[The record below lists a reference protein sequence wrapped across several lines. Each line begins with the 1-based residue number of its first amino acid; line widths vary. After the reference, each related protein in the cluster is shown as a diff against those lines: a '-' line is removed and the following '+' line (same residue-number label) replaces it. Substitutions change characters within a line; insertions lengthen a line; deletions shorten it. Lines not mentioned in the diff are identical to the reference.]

1 MSTLTTAPTTAG
13 PDLTALTTAAAQAAR
28 ILARSSAETRA
39 GWLNAIADS
48 LDAHRD
54 ELVAIADAETHLG
67 LPRLTG
73 EVGRTTGQL
82 RLFARVLRDGG
93 YLEATIDHANPAST
107 PPAPDLRRVLVPL
120 GPIAVF
126 SASNFPFAFSV
137 AGGDTASALAV
148 GCPVIVKAHSG
159 HIRLSH
165 RTAELVTEALRTA
178 GAPDGSFALIEGR
191 EAGIALVQDPRITAV
206 SFTGSVAGGRA
217 LFDVASARPEPIP
230 FYGELGSIN
239 PVVIT
244 AAAAADRG
252 TELAAGLAGSF
263 TLGAGQFCTKPG
275 VVFIPAGAGFEAAL
289 VTAVGDRAPQRMLT
303 DRIDDAFTAGITA
316 LAGHTGVEVLLSPT
330 TGTDAAADARA
341 AVIAT
346 DAAAGTRPAVIATD
360 AAAGTRPAVIATSA
374 AAVLADPHTLLE
386 EVFGPTTLLVRYTG
400 TAELDEVLRVLPG
413 SLTATLHAEPGDDTE
428 LIVERLAHRAGRVLF
443 AGWPTGVAVNWAQH
457 HGGPWPATTTPHT
470 SVGAT
475 AVRRFLR
482 PLAFQDAPESSLP
495 PALHDANPLGIP
507 RRVDGVLT
515 R

>member
-1 MSTLTTAPTTAG
+1 MSTTTTTSTSPEGTG
-13 PDLTALTTAAAQAAR
+13 PDDLAALTEAAAGAAR

-39 GWLNAIADS
+39 GWLEAVADR
-48 LDAHRD
+48 LDAARD
-54 ELVAIADAETHLG
+54 ELVVIADEETHLG
-67 LPRLTG
+67 VPRLTG

-82 RLFARVLRDGG
+82 RLFARVVRDGG

-107 PPAPDLRRVLVPL
+107 PPAPDLRRLLVPL

-159 HIRLSH
+159 HARLSR
-165 RTAELVTEALRTA
+165 RTAELVTEALADA
-178 GAPDGSFALIEGR
+178 GAPEGSFALIEGR
-191 EAGIALVQDPRITAV
+191 EAGIALVNDPRITAV

-244 AAAAADRG
+244 AAAATARG
-252 TELAAGLAGSF
+252 SDLAAGLAGSF

-275 VVFIPAGAGFEAAL
+275 VVFVPADAGFESAVVA
-289 VTAVGDRAPQRMLT
+289 AVGDRDPQRMLT
-303 DRIDDAFTAGITA
+303 DRIDDAYASGVSTLGE
-316 LAGHTGVEVLLSPT
+316 HKGVEILLSPGASSDAGVRPAVVVT
-330 TGTDAAADARA
+330 TAA
-341 AVIAT
+341 AVI
-346 DAAAGTRPAVIATD
+346 G
-360 AAAGTRPAVIATSA
+360 
-374 AAVLADPHTLLE
+374 DPEALLE
-386 EVFGPTTLLVRYTG
+386 EVFGPTTLLVRYTDE
-400 TAELDEVLRVLPG
+400 AELDEALRVLPG
-413 SLTATLHAEPGDDTE
+413 SLTATLHAEAGDDTE
-428 LIVERLAHRAGRVLF
+428 LILERLARRAGRVLF
-443 AGWPTGVAVNWAQH
+443 SGWPTGVAVNWAQH

-495 PALHDANPLGIP
+495 EALHDANPLRIP
-507 RRVDGVLT
+507 RRVDGVLSV
-515 R
+515 